1 MSFLVLGSKIED
13 SLKLLEC
20 QLRLPSRMVE
30 RPEILVRLGI
40 VWILGQDLLEARFR
54 TVQPIQ
60 IKLAGSHIKISLCV
74 LRSKLQK
81 LQEGTVSRLILL
93 QPEMISPKHEVGCR
107 QTGIQF
113 NHSLQLLHRESIFLV
128 GGILTRLGHEIENL
142 QLVLGIRS
150 GV

>member
-30 RPEILVRLGI
+30 RPEILVRLRI
-40 VWILGQDLLEARFR
+40 IRILGQDLLEARFR

-81 LQEGTVSRLILL
+81 SQEGTVGRLILL
-93 QPEMISPKHEVGCR
+93 QPEMISPDHDVGCR
-107 QTGIQF
+107 HTGAQS
-113 NHSLQLLHRESIFLV
+113 HHCLSLLH
-128 GGILTRLGHEIENL
+128 GY
-142 QLVLGIRS
+142 
-150 GV
+150 